1 MNKFTIRRG
10 NYEVV
15 VSSLG
20 ALRPVEVGEDV
31 GAIFA
36 RGILHYDKEI
46 GKVAVEKQGSGKDAK
61 LVDLAWSAEGQKA
74 IEERLTAVLGVV
86 FSDVKLA
93 GAKRVKSSKVD
104 VGAAVAA
111 GIHEA
116 MRKTGL
122 SEDAVKS
129 AVEASGYAYVA
140 PQAAPAPA
148 TDEKP
153 GDEMA

>member
-1 MNKFTIRRG
+1 MNKFIIRRG
-10 NYEVV
+10 NYEVEI
-15 VSSLG
+15 SSLG

-74 IEERLTAVLGVV
+74 IEERLTAMLGVV

-104 VGAAVAA
+104 VGAAVASALRAA
-111 GIHEA
+111 GL
-116 MRKTGL
+116 G
-122 SEDAVKS
+122 EDAVK
-129 AVEASGYAYVA
+129 AAMLAGGHAYVA
-140 PQAAPAPA
+140 PQAVAVVS
-148 TDEKP
+148 DEKP